1 MLFALYIIL
10 TLTAQI
16 HILAAAALNLCCAA
30 KRSYAAFKV
39 AGSLIPSSPKRAAFM
54 RAIGS
59 DTYKLIVAQLQQEG
73 AKASPVQ
80 YNAAA
85 AGAELG
91 TALTGVQIL
100 LSYFKTAGFISDY
113 KLDFGEFEPVS
124 NIHLVL
130 R

>member
-1 MLFALYIIL
+1 MKVDTHGYKYAYIL
-10 TLTAQI
+10 PRCCCST
-16 HILAAAALNLCCAA
+16 LCCAA

-39 AGSLIPSSPKRAAFM
+39 AGSLIPSSLKRTAFI

-59 DTYKLIVAQLQQEG
+59 DTYNLIVAQLQQEG
-73 AKASPVQ
+73 AKALPVQ

-85 AGAELG
+85 AGAELS

-100 LSYFKTAGFISDY
+100 LSYFKTAGFFSDY
-113 KLDFGEFEPVS
+113 KLDLGEFEPVS
-124 NIHLVL
+124 HIRLLL

>member
-1 MLFALYIIL
+1 
-10 TLTAQI
+10 
-16 HILAAAALNLCCAA
+16 
-30 KRSYAAFKV
+30 
-39 AGSLIPSSPKRAAFM
+39 M

-59 DTYKLIVAQLQQEG
+59 DTYKLIAAQLQQAG
-73 AKASPVQ
+73 AKALPVQ

-100 LSYFKTAGFISDY
+100 LSYFKTAGVISDY
-113 KLDFGEFEPVS
+113 KLDLGEFEPVS
-124 NIHLVL
+124 SRRVLV